1 MAQIQVR
8 TDVPKFGWKDKVGY
22 ALGDFGCNLSFVMQ
36 SSFFMVYYV
45 TVLGINPAHYGLLIL
60 LTKVWDGVN
69 DPLIG
74 SLTDKIRPKSGKD
87 KFKPWVFYG
96 SFLLTA
102 VTIFMFAPLENAPYA
117 LRLVAC
123 VVSYV
128 LWDMCYTIVNVPY
141 GSMASAI
148 TIDELDRADLSKY
161 RSLGSLL
168 GNVPAGVIL
177 PLVLY
182 NSATGDPIPER
193 FLWTAVVMAM
203 FGWVCLQGTVRL
215 CTERVV
221 HVEGEGQSEE
231 ERPHFFRTFVSCM
244 KTRPMVGLILASV
257 ALLMFMQSN
266 GSTNQY
272 VFMLYYKDTTWIS
285 VTMLLSYAAQI
296 LTMVII
302 RPLSARFDRK
312 LLCSVP
318 FIPIIALTVYMIV
331 SPMTSPISWVVCQF
345 LIGILQGAFVMLVWA
360 LISDCID
367 YMESVT
373 GRREEGSVYSCV
385 TLFRKIGSGLG
396 AALLGVALTWTGY
409 DETLSVAQQAVEVGL
424 NVKNLAALYLLAGA
438 VLIFISMGIIYNL
451 DGVKMREVAKKLG
464 RDSEGKSLSDD
475 GLLAD
480 VAGGMRE

>member
-1 MAQIQVR
+1 MAQIR
-8 TDVPKFGWKDKVGY
+8 IRKDVPKFGWKDKIGY

-60 LTKVWDGVN
+60 LTKIWDGVN

-74 SLTDKIRPKSGKD
+74 SLSDKVRPKKGKD
-87 KFKPWVFYG
+87 KFKPWIFYG

-102 VTIFMFAPLENAPYA
+102 VTIFMFLPLEGAPYFVRM
-117 LRLVAC
+117 LAC

-128 LWDMCYTIVNVPY
+128 MWDICYTVVNVPY
-141 GSMASAI
+141 GSMASSM
-148 TIDELDRADLSKY
+148 TTDDLERADLSKY

-177 PLVLY
+177 PLILY
-182 NSATGDPIPER
+182 NSATGDPIPGR
-193 FLWTAVVMAM
+193 FLWTAAVMAM
-203 FGWVCLQGTVRL
+203 FGWVCLMGTVRL

-221 HVEGEGQSEE
+221 HVADENEKDV
-231 ERPHFFRTFVSCM
+231 ERPHFFRTFLSCM
-244 KTRPMVGLILASV
+244 KTRPMIGLIIASV

-266 GSTNQY
+266 NSTNQY
-272 VFMLYYKDTTWIS
+272 VFMLYYKDTNWIS
-285 VTMLLSYAAQI
+285 ITMLLSYVAQI
-296 LTMVII
+296 LTMVLI

-312 LLCSVP
+312 VLCSVP
-318 FIPIIALTVYMIV
+318 FIPIILLTVFMIV
-331 SPMTSPISWVVCQF
+331 NPMTDPISWVVCQF

-409 DETLSVAQQAVEVGL
+409 DETLDVAQQAIGVGL
-424 NVKNLAALYLLAGA
+424 NVKNLAAIYLLVGA
-438 VLIFISMGIIYNL
+438 VLIFISMGFIYNL
-451 DGVKMREVAKKLG
+451 NNKKMKEVEKKLV
-464 RDSEGKSLSDD
+464 RSEENDPVESLDD
-475 GLLAD
+475 IFYGS
-480 VAGGMRE
+480 EQ